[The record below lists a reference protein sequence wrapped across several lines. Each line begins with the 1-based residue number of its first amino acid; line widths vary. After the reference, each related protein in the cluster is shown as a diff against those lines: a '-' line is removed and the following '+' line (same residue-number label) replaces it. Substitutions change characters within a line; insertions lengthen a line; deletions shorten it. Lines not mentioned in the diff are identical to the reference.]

1 MKKSCQ
7 KFITLTVMTV
17 LVSLLLTATSFAEV
31 KFKGNVGVAVNN
43 QAIFRGIATMRGTDF
58 QTVGIAGI
66 KMTGAGPGVFTL
78 GMLSKYSHNMGA
90 EAGFKQ
96 KRTDVTLA
104 YTLPLLDNKLSLTVG
119 NVSYL
124 PAKETVQTINEA
136 LLSAKFNVLLNP
148 TFSVYYDYEGEENG
162 LFLTAKINKG
172 FKIAKGLKLGL
183 SALVSYNDESS
194 VKMTLPKKGA
204 YTGFHNAEAV
214 ASLTWAAT
222 EQLSIVPNILLSTAL
237 SDDAEQ
243 IANVDDEFRY
253 GVKMVVKF

>member
-1 MKKSCQ
+1 MQKSCQ
-7 KFITLTVMTV
+7 KFITLTVTTV
-17 LVSLLLTATSFAEV
+17 LVSLLLTTTSFAEIG
-31 KFKGNVGVAVNN
+31 FKGNVGIAVNN
-43 QAIFRGIATMRGTDF
+43 QAIFRGIATMHGTDF
-58 QTVGIAGI
+58 QTVSIAGI
-66 KMTGAGPGVFTL
+66 KMTGAGPGFFSL
-78 GMLSKYSHNMGA
+78 GILGKYSHNMGA
-90 EAGFKQ
+90 EAGFKN

-104 YTLPLLDNKLSLTVG
+104 YTLPLLDDKLSLTVG

-124 PAKETVQTINEA
+124 PAKESVQTINEA

-148 TFSVYYDYEGEENG
+148 TFTFYYDYEGEDNG
-162 LFLTAKINKG
+162 LFMTAEINKG
-172 FKIAKGLKLGL
+172 FKITEGLKLGL

-204 YTGFHNAEAV
+204 YTGFHNAEAT
-214 ASLTWAAT
+214 ASLIWAAT
-222 EQLSIVPNILLSTAL
+222 KQLSIVPNLLVSTAL